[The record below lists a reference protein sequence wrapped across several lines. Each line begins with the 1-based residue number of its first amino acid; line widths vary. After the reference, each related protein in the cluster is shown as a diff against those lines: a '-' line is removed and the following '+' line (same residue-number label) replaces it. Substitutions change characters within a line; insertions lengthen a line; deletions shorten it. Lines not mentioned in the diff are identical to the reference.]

1 MQMRIVEGTH
11 SKLESISTAVNSAI
25 RQMEGL
31 PPMDVAVVGYR
42 RNMSGEPELGSRF
55 GADFSGRIWVSSD
68 ELIDRP
74 LRIET
79 RTRKTVDPVT
89 RMISPVQVDF
99 PIWFETSIG
108 PGRLEHSHV
117 FQYLAEL
124 LQDWAEN
131 AQPVIPPLVFSFIAD
146 LQPGNSIANAVVP
159 LGNVSTA
166 QGFPVLLQF
175 HAGTYANV
183 PAIKYPSQPQF
194 LPYGP
199 VQELFFACSPLTDHM
214 LLALR
219 QNQEFPSRGAKG
231 LVHNGRMIDMVRML
245 SILKA
250 IQTQLGTQ
258 KMETFSAQNFPSPTT
273 TGYENAFPLSNQA
286 PQSVPQSNI
295 ENALPPQMATPFQ
308 TSATPVSAG
317 ENSSAQFSTA
327 FPPSPANDAQAF
339 PSRSF
344 PSFPATQSF
353 TANPFPAAPQTV
365 TAPATPP
372 ASSTPPSP
380 VAATP
385 WKLNA
390 PTEIQEHRVASEA
403 FPGPAQSEAM
413 SSMGPESS
421 NLTQPNL
428 AQSTP
433 TQSSSFNP
441 TPPSDS
447 FSSPTETSSQTPTAS
462 TKIDDAGTINDSDD
476 APRITPLPP
485 RPQRAPLPPGSAK
498 IQLPNLL
505 TGEVNSIFDD
515 FDRAEDE
522 DDSLADIPSVENLPE
537 IKAEIIPNGFKF
549 CCEALPDN
557 KKIDKTETDVP
568 RLSLLIL
575 LVDRSV
581 SDLMYRPALET
592 WNRRL
597 DKTRFMLGE
606 ISRRGRGRYD
616 VALIFYG
623 KEPNGTTSA
632 VSDTLGAPF
641 ICDKYLVGT
650 AGRVEP
656 VMLHLPNGIGGLL
669 SLPRKKLSFTDCSPT
684 YPADPVV
691 GFERAVEI
699 IREWDSVQ
707 TQKILPPVLLHIT
720 SGKFQM
726 DRFDDALVRLNT
738 VDTPVKFQQWVFTE
752 RPHPGVCCPNDEMFT
767 TDDALLAL
775 WERTDALPAREFLAG
790 VRPGIHEESRG
801 MMVNMDFD
809 VLFEVLDTMAQ
820 KQTQKQNPS

>member
-31 PPMDVAVVGYR
+31 PPMDIAVVGYH
-42 RNMSGEPELGSRF
+42 RNISGEPELGSRF
-55 GADFSGRIWVSSD
+55 GADFSGKIWVSSD
-68 ELIDRP
+68 ELIARP

-79 RTRKTVDPVT
+79 RTRKTVNPAT

-99 PIWFETSIG
+99 PVWFETMIG
-108 PGRLEHSHV
+108 PGKLEHSYV
-117 FQYLAEL
+117 FQYLGEI

-131 AQPVIPPLVFSFIAD
+131 TQPVIPPLVFSFIAD

-159 LGNVSTA
+159 LGNVSIA

-183 PAIKYPSQPQF
+183 PAIKYPSLPQF

-219 QNQEFPSRGAKG
+219 QNQEFPSHGAKG
-231 LVHNGRMIDMVRML
+231 LVYNGRMLDMVRML
-245 SILKA
+245 SILKT
-250 IQTQLGTQ
+250 IQSQLGTQ
-258 KMETFSAQNFPSPTT
+258 NESFSLSPTAT
-273 TGYENAFPLSNQA
+273 A
-286 PQSVPQSNI
+286 PRNGFSSDVRVPQNVLKANI
-295 ENALPPQMATPFQ
+295 ENALPPRMASPFQ
-308 TSATPVSAG
+308 PSAPSVSTNQIPDAHFP
-317 ENSSAQFSTA
+317 NAVPPTFS
-327 FPPSPANDAQAF
+327 N
-339 PSRSF
+339 
-344 PSFPATQSF
+344 
-353 TANPFPAAPQTV
+353 
-365 TAPATPP
+365 
-372 ASSTPPSP
+372 TPPSFSSSASVRLEKNDP
-380 VAATP
+380 SP
-385 WKLNA
+385 
-390 PTEIQEHRVASEA
+390 EIQER
-403 FPGPAQSEAM
+403 FPS
-413 SSMGPESS
+413 PESFAAPERS
-421 NLTQPNL
+421 GSLNSPQLPESP
-428 AQSTP
+428 STP
-433 TQSSSFNP
+433 TKSAE
-441 TPPSDS
+441 
-447 FSSPTETSSQTPTAS
+447 SSPCRDGDAAAPSPLTKTFPVETA
-462 TKIDDAGTINDSDD
+462 DE
-476 APRITPLPP
+476 APRITLLPPRAPKEPLPP
-485 RPQRAPLPPGSAK
+485 ESTK

-537 IKAEIIPNGFKF
+537 IKSEIIPQGFKF
-549 CCEALPDN
+549 CCEALPEN
-557 KKIDKTETDVP
+557 KIIGTVEKDIP
-568 RLSLLIL
+568 RLSLLTL

-581 SDLMYRPALET
+581 SDLMYRPAIET

-616 VALIFYG
+616 VALVFYG
-623 KEPNGTTSA
+623 KEQDGTMSA
-632 VSDTLGAPF
+632 VSASLGSSF
-641 ICDKYLVGT
+641 LCDKYLAAA
-650 AGRVEP
+650 AGRAES
-656 VMLHLPNGIGGLL
+656 VMIHLPNGIGGLL
-669 SLPRKKLSFTDCSPT
+669 TLPRKKLSFTACSPT

-699 IREWDSVQ
+699 IREWNAVQ

-720 SGKFQM
+720 SGQFQM
-726 DRFDDALVRLNT
+726 NRFDDALARLNT
-738 VDTPVKFQQWVFTE
+738 LDVPVQFQQWVFTE
-752 RPHPGVCCPNDEMFT
+752 RPHPGICCPNDEMFT
-767 TDDALLAL
+767 TDETLLAL

-801 MMVNMDFD
+801 MIVNMDFD

-820 KQTQKQNPS
+820 KLTQS